1 MRVGRKCLKQS
12 VLSKTTSPASSIH
25 LLHREGKM
33 SESSS
38 KSSQPLASKQE
49 KDGTEKRGRGRPRKQ
64 PPVSPG
70 TALVGSQVG
79 VQIFASVYLPLW
91 AREVPGV
98 LAGETGVEG
107 GARLLLSACVLPTRA
122 CVPYAH
128 EPCR

>member
-1 MRVGRKCLKQS
+1 
-12 VLSKTTSPASSIH
+12 
-25 LLHREGKM
+25 M

-79 VQIFASVYLPLW
+79 VRTFASVYPFGLGRCQVSQQVKMSRGLQN
-91 AREVPGV
+91 RC
-98 LAGETGVEG
+98 
-107 GARLLLSACVLPTRA
+107 CVCV
-122 CVPYAH
+122 CVPQTRSTCRPWSAPETPGEKRGAGSP
-128 EPCR
+128 EPMPDHPSQK

>member
-1 MRVGRKCLKQS
+1 
-12 VLSKTTSPASSIH
+12 
-25 LLHREGKM
+25 M

-79 VQIFASVYLPLW
+79 VRTFASVYPLW

-98 LAGETGVEG
+98 SASDNWTGG
-107 GARLLLSACVLPTRA
+107 GQDPLSGCVSHTSTQRTPTLVRS
-122 CVPYAH
+122 
-128 EPCR
+128 

>member
-1 MRVGRKCLKQS
+1 
-12 VLSKTTSPASSIH
+12 
-25 LLHREGKM
+25 M

-79 VQIFASVYLPLW
+79 VRTFASVYPFGLG
-91 AREVPGV
+91 RCQVKTGTG
-98 LAGETGVEG
+98 AGS
-107 GARLLLSACVLPTRA
+107 LLSVCVLQRA
-122 CVPYAH
+122 PGACPPWPVAETPG
-128 EPCR
+128 EKWGLRNLSEL